1 MANYTIINWCHMA
14 KDMVYYIGRKTRT
27 KAEKRRNMAFA
38 FCSFASG
45 STGNSYLIK
54 TDKTNIL
61 VDAGISGK
69 RIVAGLES
77 KGIEPQDLD
86 AVLITH
92 EHTDHIQSLRVMSK
106 KAQQAELFASA
117 GTFAKI
123 AGDLPAERTQRVLPG
138 ETFFIGDIVVKPFHL
153 SHDAAEPTGF
163 SFVNGGKQITIVTDT
178 GYVTDEIYEQIR
190 CADLLVLEA
199 NHEVNILKMGT
210 YPYNVKRRILGDYG
224 HLSNEAAGECIC
236 RMLGDRKDR
245 KMPKVILAH
254 LSRENNTPKQ
264 AYLTIKNI
272 LLEEEF
278 YIEKDLELDIITK
291 DEISTLYEV

>member
-1 MANYTIINWCHMA
+1 
-14 KDMVYYIGRKTRT
+14 
-27 KAEKRRNMAFA
+27 MAFA

-77 KGIEPQDLD
+77 KGVSPGDLD

-106 KAQQAELFASA
+106 KAEAAELYASA

-123 AGDLPAERTQRVLPG
+123 AGDLPQGRTKRVMAG
-138 ETFFIGDIVVKPFHL
+138 ETFFIGDVTVHPFHL

-163 SFVNGGKQITIVTDT
+163 SFVSGGRQITIVTDT
-178 GYVTDEIYEQIR
+178 GYVTDEIYAQIR
-190 CADLLVLEA
+190 TADLLVLEA

-210 YPYNVKRRILGDYG
+210 YPYSVKRRILGDYG
-224 HLSNEAAGECIC
+224 HLSNEAAGACIC
-236 RMLGDRKDR
+236 RMLADIHGR
-245 KMPKVILAH
+245 KMPKVVLAH
-254 LSRENNTPKQ
+254 LSRENNTPGQ

-278 YIEKDLELDIITK
+278 YIEKDLELSIITK
-291 DEISTLYEV
+291 DEISTFYEV